1 MSKGSLFFGNA
12 TGKLGQVVL
21 SNVKGQQIARA
32 WQPKVAN
39 PRTTVQQIQRAKFA
53 NAVKFYKR
61 ATQNLFKFAYE
72 DKRKN
77 ESDYNAFMRHN
88 TDFAMVV
95 DKASYLNATYPALGN
110 EFLLSSGSLGSV
122 RCDSFDTA
130 DIRNGCVLSSPY
142 VATPAAYKWS
152 AGVTIE
158 SVTIAEVS
166 KYFIHD
172 FMAQEGDIITFVGI
186 EQDVKTIDAKPTSPP
201 YWSICQ
207 FVVNTTNSAK
217 FKEFIDKQAPNS
229 LKLAAGDDNEHSLYM
244 ADGEVILMMGV
255 IMSRV
260 TSNGVLVSVSNL
272 ANNAVAYKIFSDSL
286 KDSYRTPALVSWG
299 RSSDPILKGSLAK
312 QAEL

>member
-1 MSKGSLFFGNA
+1 MSKGSLFFGHA

-39 PRTTVQQIQRAKFA
+39 PRTTVQQVQRAKFA

-72 DKRKN
+72 DKRKT

-88 TDFAMVV
+88 TDVPMIVNRAQ
-95 DKASYLNATYPALGN
+95 YLNASYPALGN

-122 RCDSFDTA
+122 TCQDLVTPE
-130 DIRNGCVLSSPY
+130 IQNGCVLSSPY
-142 VATPAAYKWS
+142 VSTPATYQWVQGA
-152 AGVTIE
+152 TIE
-158 SVTIAEVS
+158 NVTIAEVS

-186 EQDVKTIDAKPTSPP
+186 EQAITSIDAEPTTPP

-207 FVVNTTNSAK
+207 FVVNTSNAAK
-217 FKEFIDKQAPNS
+217 FKEFMDKQAPNS
-229 LKLAAGDDNEHSLYM
+229 IKLLSGDGREHSIYM
-244 ADGEVILMMGV
+244 HDGEVVLMMGV
-255 IMSRV
+255 IISRV

-272 ANNAVAYKIFSDSL
+272 ANNAVAYKIYSDSL

>member
-88 TDFAMVV
+88 TDYPMIANRA
-95 DKASYLNATYPALGN
+95 DYLNANYPALGN
-110 EFLLSSGSLGSV
+110 EFLLSSGSLGNV
-122 RCDSFDTA
+122 QCTSFETA
-130 DIRNGCVLSSPY
+130 DIKNGCVLNSPY
-142 VATPAAYKWS
+142 VGTPAGYKWA
-152 AGVTIE
+152 AGATID
-158 SVTIAEVS
+158 SITIADVS
-166 KYFIHD
+166 KYMMHD
-172 FMAQEGDIITFVGI
+172 FSAQEGDIITFVGI
-186 EQDVKTIDAKPTSPP
+186 EQAMNSIDIEPTTPP

-217 FKEFIDKQAPNS
+217 FKEFMNKQAPNS
-229 LKLAAGDDNEHSLYM
+229 LKLADGDDNEHSLYM
-244 ADGEVILMMGV
+244 GDGDVILMMGV

-272 ANNAVAYKIFSDSL
+272 ANNTVANKIFSDSL
-286 KDSYRTPALVSWG
+286 SDSYRTPALVSWG
-299 RSSDPILKGSLAK
+299 RASDPILKGSLAK
-312 QAEL
+312 QAEI